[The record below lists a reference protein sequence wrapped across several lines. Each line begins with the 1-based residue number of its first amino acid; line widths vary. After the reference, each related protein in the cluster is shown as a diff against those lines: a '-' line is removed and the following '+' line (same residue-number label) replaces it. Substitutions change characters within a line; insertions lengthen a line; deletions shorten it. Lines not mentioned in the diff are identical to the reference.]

1 MIRADV
7 NGIGIDT
14 EDQVRVDMT
23 AMIDVIFTVI
33 AFMMIVINVPI
44 HTLNVDVPESDA
56 AQSSDARTPAV
67 LHVLADDKLWR
78 VDDGDPLDR
87 ASILEALRARQDARE
102 DALPVLVSIDEQAPV
117 QRMVETF
124 SMLQAGGF
132 EQVSIIAD
140 TAEGG
145 AS

>member
-1 MIRADV
+1 MIRADA

-132 EQVSIIAD
+132 ERVSIIAD